1 MREIDKKLRKLQK
14 QTQKDSQEA
23 LQEAQQHRKKPFG
36 KSSNPRNSN
45 ISKLDLKESKNIIKM
60 VGHYCAV
67 PHCHNQVSR
76 DPVRFF
82 KIIRKNEK
90 QTNLWIKA
98 INRLESD
105 GTPWKP
111 KDKSTICSAHFVGDS
126 FSKDPNDIDYVPTLF
141 LTKNSSETFTQ
152 KSRNF
157 KKSNN
162 VKRIVIKKEG
172 EKFVEIRKPH
182 MMMEEEEA
190 KHEDEEYLPIKVEMP
205 ENLEIDENL
214 DPSRYVDSELI
225 DTNIEEEEEGTHDL
239 TVKTS
244 PIGFLGKEALN
255 FDVCMHF

>member
-1 MREIDKKLRKLQK
+1 
-14 QTQKDSQEA
+14 
-23 LQEAQQHRKKPFG
+23 
-36 KSSNPRNSN
+36 
-45 ISKLDLKESKNIIKM
+45 M

-111 KDKSTICSAHFVGDS
+111 KSKSAICSAHFEGDN
-126 FSKDPNDIDYVPTLF
+126 FSKDPNHIDYVPTLF
-141 LTKNSSETFTQ
+141 LMKNSTETFIQ

-157 KKSNN
+157 KKPTSN

-172 EKFVEIRKPH
+172 EKFVEINKPH
-182 MMMEEEEA
+182 MEEEDESA
-190 KHEDEEYLPIKVEMP
+190 KNDENEEYLPIKVEMP

-225 DTNIEEEEEGTHDL
+225 DTNTEEEGTHDMG
-239 TVKTS
+239 
-244 PIGFLGKEALN
+244 PIGFLGKEA
-255 FDVCMHF
+255 FDVCSVLFRNRRFILDKMT